1 MRLRDHPRKHE
12 GKFLPGHG
20 GSAAPCLPEQRLALR
35 RTEPKP
41 ADKITLVFD
50 VECATLFPRIDEW
63 KIHPLRLTEI
73 LLLRVSTLFSG
84 TKKAA
89 EDLPRLAWLHF
100 AFFRR
105 RFY

>member
-1 MRLRDHPRKHE
+1 MKENSSLGTEVRLPPVCQNK
-12 GKFLPGHG
+12 
-20 GSAAPCLPEQRLALR
+20 RLALR
-35 RTEPKP
+35 QTEPKP

-50 VECATLFPRIDEW
+50 VECATLFARIDEW
-63 KIHPLRLTEI
+63 KIHPLRVTEI